1 MKKLLIVLAAL
12 LLAVT
17 PALAEGATQ
26 TVPVADGAYIVNV
39 PADYVVLSA
48 DTVEAVFANETIR
61 ANFFEPMG
69 LTTVE
74 LAREFMTMSGAGS
87 VMIFDAS
94 LRGRVDIRQ
103 EEWHTPMEAYVEH
116 KDAYDKQFMDEFVS
130 GGIPAEAVNMMGIR
144 EFGGLQ
150 WYGYRMQMGA
160 FSQTVLFTVV
170 GEVRHVFSFSNF
182 DEQAM
187 LDFMSTFAP
196 AAQ

>member
-17 PALAEGATQ
+17 PALAESAAQ
-26 TVPVADGAYIVNV
+26 TVSVADGAYTFSV
-39 PADYVVLSA
+39 PAGYVVLSA
-48 DTVEAVFANETIR
+48 DTVDAVFENETIR
-61 ANFFEPMG
+61 TNFFEPMG
-69 LTTVE
+69 LATVE
-74 LAREFMTMSGAGS
+74 LAREFLTMSGAGT
-87 VMIFDAS
+87 VMIFDAN

-130 GGIPAEAVNMMGIR
+130 GGIPAEAVTMMDIQ
-144 EFGGLQ
+144 EFGGLR

-170 GEVRHVFSFSNF
+170 GEVRYVFGFSNF
-182 DEQAM
+182 EEQVM
-187 LDFMSTFAP
+187 LDVMSTFGP
-196 AAQ
+196 AAK